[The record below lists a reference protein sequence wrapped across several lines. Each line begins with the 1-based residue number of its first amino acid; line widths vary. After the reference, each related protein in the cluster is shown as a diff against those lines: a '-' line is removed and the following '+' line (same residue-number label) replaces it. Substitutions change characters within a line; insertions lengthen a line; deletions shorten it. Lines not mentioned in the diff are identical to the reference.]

1 MKRPELTQRE
11 AALLNA
17 LQNLKIW
24 IVVKLEPSMSGS
36 GIVYE
41 CLMRD
46 IKQASEAISEA
57 TGGNDE

>member
-24 IVVKLEPSMSGS
+24 IVCKTEPAMSGS
-36 GIVYE
+36 GIAYE

>member
-11 AALLNA
+11 AALLNS
-17 LQNLKIW
+17 LQKLKIW
-24 IVVKLEPSMSGS
+24 IVVKFEPSMSGS
-36 GIVYE
+36 GIAYE